1 MPTTKAT
8 DAAEVITVEWNT
20 STFGASSKTFFEER
34 LKQQPG
40 DAAAEAALSRYRV
53 GGGNTPFTFG
63 EWAAD
68 AADPALAQ
76 WRDYHS
82 VPGPYMLSPVSSKRG
97 PGVPSGTTVAHCM
110 VGSSIYPGTSHE
122 WWSYT
127 PAGYAPGTPLPTL
140 FFCDGAGYLSED
152 GACRATIVLDNLIAR
167 GDIPPTCACFLS
179 PGELL
184 EPRPDT
190 NQRGYEYDSI
200 TPQFADFLL
209 ADVIPAMVSTDVLL
223 TAP

>member
-1 MPTTKAT
+1 MRRTLRLHSGVTTTLSLGRTCCRLYPPNGGLACQAVRLWRTVWWALPSTLVPAT
-8 DAAEVITVEWNT
+8 SGGVILPR
-20 STFGASSKTFFEER
+20 AMH
-34 LKQQPG
+34 
-40 DAAAEAALSRYRV
+40 RV
-53 GGGNTPFTFG
+53 
-63 EWAAD
+63 
-68 AADPALAQ
+68 
-76 WRDYHS
+76 R
-82 VPGPYMLSPVSSKRG
+82 R
-97 PGVPSGTTVAHCM
+97 C
-110 VGSSIYPGTSHE
+110 
-122 WWSYT
+122 
-127 PAGYAPGTPLPTL
+127 PLF